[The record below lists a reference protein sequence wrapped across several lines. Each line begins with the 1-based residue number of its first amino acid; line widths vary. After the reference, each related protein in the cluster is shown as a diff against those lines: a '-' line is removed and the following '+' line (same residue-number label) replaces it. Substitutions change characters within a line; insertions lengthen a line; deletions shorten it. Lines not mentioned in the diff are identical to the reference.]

1 MAKPRSP
8 FAPRARA
15 RRRALQAIYQWQI
28 NDQSMRKILAQ
39 FEEEQDMGIVD
50 RDYFEALLL
59 GVEQH
64 QETLD
69 EALAEYLDRPM
80 AQVDAIERASLRL
93 AAFELC
99 HRLDVPFKV
108 ILNEAVELAHDFG
121 SEGGASYVN
130 GVLDKFAA
138 RWREAEWQEG
148 RKGG

>member
-1 MAKPRSP
+1 
-8 FAPRARA
+8 
-15 RRRALQAIYQWQI
+15 
-28 NDQSMRKILAQ
+28 MRKILAQ

>member
-80 AQVDAIERASLRL
+80 AQYF
-93 AAFELC
+93 AF
-99 HRLDVPFKV
+99 
-108 ILNEAVELAHDFG
+108 A
-121 SEGGASYVN
+121 
-130 GVLDKFAA
+130 
-138 RWREAEWQEG
+138 G
-148 RKGG
+148 RKRHDAPWPAGTYSGRYSVIRDGKEIAFRDVRLEIRDAP